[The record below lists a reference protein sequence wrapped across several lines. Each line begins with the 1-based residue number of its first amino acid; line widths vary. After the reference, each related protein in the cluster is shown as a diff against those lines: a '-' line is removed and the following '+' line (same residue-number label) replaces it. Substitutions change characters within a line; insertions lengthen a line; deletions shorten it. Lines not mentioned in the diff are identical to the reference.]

1 MRDLIYQAKVLEF
14 YSQSLIELLKI
25 FKQGTNM
32 RNLLLEE
39 DINLA
44 VSRINW
50 ERKRVEMGRR
60 EELQMLK
67 YNLS

>member
-44 VSRINW
+44 VSRMNW